1 MAQANNKLGLV
12 ATLLG
17 LAAIIY
23 VIQTPPEPSAKKLPE
38 TFKQDQASMAAQAT
52 TSSSDA
58 IPLSSGP
65 SIGGEFKLT
74 DQDGNPFTDKQL
86 LGKYSLIFFGF
97 TNCPDMC
104 PTALTTL
111 TSALGSLNESTRSN
125 IVPVFI
131 TVDPK
136 RDTAPV
142 IKSYLANFDGKFI
155 GLTGDHDAIK
165 KAASSYKVYYESANP
180 EDTDYNV
187 NHSGYI
193 YFMSPDGKY
202 IRHFSFDDEPVEI
215 ASEINSVISKSPL
228 EEPSTAL
235 PVPSSSAV
243 PAVGE
248 TAAPVVIPP
257 ASSAPQADTAN
268 P

>member
-1 MAQANNKLGLV
+1 MAQPNNKLGLI

-17 LAAIIY
+17 LGVIAY
-23 VIQTPPEPSAKKLPE
+23 WIQTSPDSSTKTAADTLKG
-38 TFKQDQASMAAQAT
+38 DQMALAT
-52 TSSSDA
+52 KADSSSSDA

-74 DQDGNPFTDKQL
+74 DQDGKPFTDQQL

-104 PTALTTL
+104 PTAMTTL
-111 TSALGSLNESTRSN
+111 TSALSSLNESTRSN
-125 IVPVFI
+125 VVPVFI

-142 IKSYLANFDGKFI
+142 VKSYLANFDPKFI

-165 KAASSYKVYYESANP
+165 QAASSYKVYYESANP

-202 IRHFSFDDEPVEI
+202 IRHFSYNDQPVEI
-215 ASEINSVISKSPL
+215 ASEINAVIAKSPL
-228 EEPSTAL
+228 EAPSTAL
-235 PVPSSSAV
+235 PVPSANGDTNAGGENAPVIIPSAV
-243 PAVGE
+243 
-248 TAAPVVIPP
+248 
-257 ASSAPQADTAN
+257 SAPQADAVN